1 MRIEQKKNV
10 NFQILNFSLCHSRST
25 DRKIDVIHQF
35 TNMFWLPAA
44 VSACE
49 LENVSLELHTS
60 FLVSYLFE
68 C

>member
-1 MRIEQKKNV
+1 MPIPFFLDLAV
-10 NFQILNFSLCHSRST
+10 LLHLTVTLFSNLLPLFL
-25 DRKIDVIHQF
+25 I
-35 TNMFWLPAA
+35 PAA

-49 LENVSLELHTS
+49 LELHTS